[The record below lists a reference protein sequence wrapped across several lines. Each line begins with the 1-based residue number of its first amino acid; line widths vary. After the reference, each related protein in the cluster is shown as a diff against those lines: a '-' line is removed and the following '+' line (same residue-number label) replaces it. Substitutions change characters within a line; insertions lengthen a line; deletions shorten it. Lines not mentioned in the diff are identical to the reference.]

1 MQDRSTGYDTYCA
14 LFCATNIANCNL
26 NKKYLDFL
34 LKSNRILK
42 VEKRLFKFIAKN
54 AGRKGR

>member
-1 MQDRSTGYDTYCA
+1 MIPTV
-14 LFCATNIANCNL
+14 LFFCATNIANCNL